1 MFDDN
6 VLERYSLAIERI
18 AEINSECEIKNNKH
32 KDYFNKV
39 SAFILLMDKLKND
52 VADDA
57 FNSMSLEELSEYNHR
72 LYEDVADSAYD
83 TSYANPRV
91 CAKAF
96 GEDAGK
102 LMAMVYMELR
112 ALIVYMYEKRLSD
125 ATSVIELFI
134 ELYCI
139 FVDNEADAAGR
150 NNNAQY
156 TDSTVCGCEAS
167 DIIPDEEYRQLGE
180 AVYWYVSDYSDDY
193 IDYRI
198 RELLDPSLDFAT
210 KIIMES
216 DLSDVR
222 YLYKYGEYVTD
233 NELKMARHLNT
244 LSEEAIQD
252 MARTFTEGYRIG
264 FVLGNKPLDKKKTVN
279 IRYCLGF
286 ERLVRAEI
294 EQFEKMGLKP
304 TIYRAAVNTINKKM
318 HIKIGYYGASPNKQM
333 EFDHR
338 FDNALYLDGDF
349 VERKLGALKSAYEKY
364 SELAAV
370 HGGPAVMEVFGETP
384 FEPEDTIE
392 CCHLDDKQQK
402 LLVKYNNESGSI
414 INSYIKGEERS
425 FTIIAYPS
433 PQIGD
438 KFPEIFNEIVK
449 INTLDYEKYKVIQQN
464 IINVLDKAE
473 YVEVHGQGANE
484 TDMKVSIM
492 KVNNPDKET
501 VFENCLADV
510 NIPLGEVFT
519 SPVLK
524 GTEGVLNVSSVYLN
538 DIKFNNLKVY
548 FKDGFVIDYSC
559 DNFEDGMKG
568 KALFK
573 ENVLYNHDTLPIG
586 EFAIGTNT
594 TAYVMANKYDIV
606 YLLPILIVEK
616 MGPHFAI
623 GDTCYSRSEDV
634 AVYNPDGKEI
644 ISRDNEVSLL
654 RKIEPDKAYF
664 NCHTDIT
671 IPYEEIGDITVV
683 GYDGER
689 TAIIKNGRFV
699 LDGTKELNEPFEE
712 YVNCNRKL

>member
-286 ERLVRAEI
+286 ERLVKAEI

-548 FKDGFVIDYSC
+548 FKDGFVTDYSC

-654 RKIEPDKAYF
+654 RKTEPDKAYF

-712 YVNCNRKL
+712 

>member
-72 LYEDVADSAYD
+72 LYEDVADRVYD

-156 TDSTVCGCEAS
+156 TDSTVCGCKAS

-654 RKIEPDKAYF
+654 RKTEPDKAYF

-712 YVNCNRKL
+712 